1 MQCKF
6 CGKRTSWDSS
16 VGKRS
21 LIVCNNC
28 VNSLTNTAKDICN
41 TCPDTAFEIIITML
55 INKCGEV
62 CDNEIAIRDKGIDRR
77 IIPIFLY
84 LKYKGIFGIVLFNLN
99 KLKSLSKPE
108 NSIISISLL
117 VIFGI
122 SE

>member
-1 MQCKF
+1 MKCKF

-28 VNSLTNTAKDICN
+28 VNDLTKTSKDIYN

-62 CDNEIAIRDKGIDRR
+62 CDNEIAKRDKRIDE
-77 IIPIFLY
+77 
-84 LKYKGIFGIVLFNLN
+84 LKDFKDRMSPNAVR
-99 KLKSLSKPE
+99 
-108 NSIISISLL
+108 
-117 VIFGI
+117 
-122 SE
+122 